1 MNITRQSKLT
11 KHSDHI
17 NLPAWMD
24 GFGTTITKTVEIT
37 GGDVVPVL
45 SINSTIF
52 LGVTFLCAIGSGPLA
67 MFTVPVSLLAGLII
81 TANDVA
87 VCSQYKK
94 HLDSIEV
101 GDDYNS
107 QEYWG
112 AMDEYAAD
120 SCADCHHFQ
129 SNRDRVNPGNGQ
141 CTRYHDA
148 AIESEWCESFEA
160 FQASTR
166 AIVASH
172 KTILPAA
179 PIIEP
184 APIAV
189 VTPPITVSRKSIV
202 DSDEE
207 LSIAATF
214 GHVKRD
220 EPLSPMCDRI
230 HRSLSEHLK
239 ANPSGWTN
247 TLDEVVNRTDLPPD
261 EVKGYFKELSSK
273 KPALYQMQD
282 LPTMRLI
289 VRGAA

>member
-11 KHSDHI
+11 KHSDHLK
-17 NLPAWMD
+17 LPAFMD

-67 MFTVPVSLLAGLII
+67 MVTVPVSLLAGLII
-81 TANDVA
+81 TANDIS
-87 VCSQYKK
+87 VCGQYGK
-94 HLDSIEV
+94 HLDSLDA
-101 GDDYNS
+101 GASYNS
-107 QEYWG
+107 PEYWG
-112 AMDEYAAD
+112 GMGEYAAD
-120 SCADCHHFQ
+120 SCADCQHFQ
-129 SNRDRVNPGNGQ
+129 SDRDRANPDNGR
-141 CTRYHDA
+141 CTRYQDA
-148 AIESEWCESFEA
+148 AIASEWCESFEA
-160 FQASTR
+160 FQAPNST
-166 AIVASH
+166 IVVPH

-179 PIIEP
+179 PVIAP
-184 APIAV
+184 TPIAAV
-189 VTPPITVSRKSIV
+189 AKPTFVSRKAIV

-207 LSIAATF
+207 LTIAATF
-214 GHVKRD
+214 GHIKRD
-220 EPLSPMCDRI
+220 DPLSPMCDRI
-230 HRSLSEHLK
+230 HHSLSEHLK
-239 ANPSGWTN
+239 ANPQGWTN
-247 TLDEVVNRTDLPPD
+247 TLEEVVKTTRLPPD